1 MKRIGLITTL
11 DTNIGDD
18 FIRKGIC
25 HVLAEIFKGQQI
37 EFISVNKHKPY
48 TVYPAWH
55 PIHLRDVA
63 ERFPVGHNFVRQ
75 SADYLFSKMGF
86 SRFDDCDLI
95 VRCGAPVFWPD
106 CHQNEWAEPIWH
118 DVVGRLHKRIPVLNL
133 AAGSCYPWERQPDKI
148 EDPGD
153 AQYIGSILGYC
164 RLTTVRDKLSHNI
177 CKSFGYDVPLIPC
190 TAFLAGMGKAASLK
204 AGSHVLINYMS
215 GGGHYGWEQG
225 IDPKEWEKTVRD
237 LISRLKKRHNLVF
250 LCHNELEYQLAKG
263 IEPTLPRMFP
273 KSVQDYFDCISEA
286 KFGIC
291 NRMHASV
298 GMAGI
303 GVSSVAICTDTRLLM
318 VSGLGLKTHYVKDAT
333 ADILEEEVES
343 AVKNLPGEQERL
355 LALQQ
360 ETWRKYQTVTNE
372 VLLNSRLLNCSKF

>member
-1 MKRIGLITTL
+1 MKIGLITTL

-18 FIRKGIC
+18 FIREGIC
-25 HVLAEIFKGQQI
+25 RVLAEIFKGQKI

-55 PIHLRDVA
+55 PIHLGDIADRL
-63 ERFPVGHNFVRQ
+63 PVGQKLVRQ

-95 VRCGAPVFWPD
+95 VQCGAPVFWPG
-106 CHQNEWAEPIWH
+106 CHNNEWAKPLWKDII
-118 DVVGRLHKRIPVLNL
+118 GRLHDRIPVINL

-148 EDPGD
+148 DDPKD
-153 AQYIGSILGYC
+153 AQYISSILGYC
-164 RLTTVRDKLSHNI
+164 RLTTVRDRLSQII
-177 CKSFGYDVPLIPC
+177 CKSFGDDVPLIPC
-190 TAFLAGMGKAASLK
+190 TAFLAGMGKVARPKPESPI
-204 AGSHVLINYMS
+204 LINYMV
-215 GGGHYGWEQG
+215 GGGHFEWEQR
-225 IDPKEWEKTVRD
+225 IDPKQWEKTSGT
-237 LISRLKKRHNLVF
+237 LIARLKKRHSLAF
-250 LCHNELEYQLAKG
+250 LCHDEKEYRIAGELDST
-263 IEPTLPRMFP
+263 IPRLFP
-273 KSVQDYFDCISEA
+273 KTVQEYFECISEA

-318 VSGLGLKTHYVKDAT
+318 VSELGVNTHYVKYVN
-333 ADILEEEVES
+333 ADTLEEEVES
-343 AVKNLPGEQERL
+343 AVKALPEEQERL

-360 ETWRKYQTVTNE
+360 ETWRKYLTVLNE
-372 VLLNSRLLNCSKF
+372 VLQKSRVC